1 MKDVGE
7 GLMTVTPS
15 RSAGNGASGSIL
27 EREILALLGRKGDP
41 LTYEQVVGRVLASH
55 LVTGEDARRV
65 PTEKDAPQI
74 AGTIAELLATLP
86 RVTGS
91 WAASVG
97 PVYRTEQ
104 VRALL
109 GGVSRQALA
118 DRARRRTMLA
128 LRTSDGHTVY
138 PAWQFSGRTVL
149 PGCPEVLQC
158 FAPDG
163 HGELVDPWTLAS
175 WLRTPLEPGEGRSVA
190 ELLAQGEVAD
200 AVSLSHSA
208 ARRWSR

>member
-1 MKDVGE
+1 
-7 GLMTVTPS
+7 MTVAPS
-15 RSAGNGASGSIL
+15 RGAGASVSSSIL

-41 LTYEQVVGRVLASH
+41 LTYEQVVGTVLASH
-55 LVTGEDARRV
+55 LVTGEHARRV
-65 PTEKDAPQI
+65 PTEEDASEI
-74 AGTIAELLATLP
+74 AGTIAELLTALP
-86 RVTGS
+86 QVAGS

-104 VRALL
+104 LRASL

-149 PGCPEVLQC
+149 PGVSEVLQC
-158 FAPDG
+158 FAPDE

-175 WLRTPLEPGEGRSVA
+175 WLRLPLEPLEGRSVA
-190 ELLAQGEVAD
+190 ELLAQGEVAQ
-200 AVSLSHSA
+200 AVSLSQSA